1 MTTNTSPTPRALP
14 AALRDVSAPRL
25 AMPDARGP
33 APRSDVFCTLAC
45 LGRPQG
51 SVVSLAG

>member
-1 MTTNTSPTPRALP
+1 MTPNTLSTPRELP
-14 AALRDVSAPRL
+14 AVPAPQP
-25 AMPDARGP
+25 AAPDARGP

-51 SVVSLAG
+51 AAISLAG

>member
-1 MTTNTSPTPRALP
+1 MTTNTSSPSQALP
-14 AALRDVSAPRL
+14 AAPRDIGAPPL

-33 APRSDVFCTLAC
+33 LPRSDVFCTLAC